1 MRNPAKFFLVCFVWI
16 FVFTLLPA
24 PREVRGAPPSF
35 TVNSAQD
42 NDDAN
47 PGNGLCEDEYRKC
60 TLRAAIEES
69 NALGIKH
76 IIYFSL
82 HSPTM
87 IYLESELP
95 DLDFA
100 DIIGPNDRGITIDG
114 QEEVD
119 IGITLGADASTLVS
133 NLRVQHFTF
142 AAIYTMNFTGTDQIM
157 NNIIINNG
165 MRGIYIS
172 GHQTVA
178 STGSVIVTGNYIGY
192 DPLNPGMPIA
202 PNGTQGIEADIWK
215 NSTTGS
221 IVRIGGEVAEDR
233 NLVSGN
239 VNCGILINSEDIDAQ
254 TIIQGNYIGVDESGT
269 IAAPNG
275 AGVCVNSHPGP
286 LTIGGDTAAAGNL
299 IAGNRNEGISISKG
313 VNFSIRYNNLSTNA
327 VGTAFL
333 PNGEPGG
340 GLATN
345 PDIKISRSD
354 LLSIN
359 DNVAMQ
365 GIWILG
371 SETYPVT
378 EVTMLRNY
386 VGVTRSGFA
395 RPASITRTGIRAE
408 YMYNNS
414 QIAFNRITGFRTG
427 IHIDDGTFTNIS
439 SNRIFNISGLGID
452 IDPWNQINP
461 NDDLDE
467 DEGPNTMQ
475 NFPTLTVI
483 KTEGTLNDTYDV
495 TVNLHSTPN
504 TLFRV
509 EVFSSAVCFEGGYGE
524 GEEIEKSSNAVLTDI
539 EGNATWQ
546 VSTIYDWEIKGE
558 CFTATASKV
567 ISSGV
572 YGSTSEFARQSDYS
586 IYLPLI
592 IR

>member
-1 MRNPAKFFLVCFVWI
+1 MRNPAKFFLVCFVLI
-16 FVFTLLPA
+16 FVLSLLPA

-42 NDDAN
+42 NDDAD
-47 PGNGLCEDEYRKC
+47 PGNGFCEDEFQKC

-69 NALGIKH
+69 NSLGIKH
-76 IIYFSL
+76 LIYFSL
-82 HSPTM
+82 PSPTT
-87 IYLESELP
+87 IFLDSELP
-95 DLDFA
+95 DLNYA
-100 DIIGPNDRGITIDG
+100 DIFGPNDRGITIDG
-114 QEEVD
+114 QDEVG
-119 IGITLGADASTLVS
+119 IGITFGAVASTTVS
-133 NLRVQHFTF
+133 NLRIQRFTF

-157 NNIIINNG
+157 NNIIINNK
-165 MRGIYIS
+165 MRGVYIS
-172 GHQTVA
+172 GQQVVA
-178 STGSVIVTGNYIGY
+178 STGSIIITGNYIGY
-192 DPLNPGMPIA
+192 DPLNTSTQIA
-202 PNGTQGIEADIWK
+202 PNGTHGIDVLI
-215 NSTTGS
+215 NRGSTTES

-572 YGSTSEFARQSDYS
+572 YGSTSEFA
-586 IYLPLI
+586 LI
-592 IR
+592 TVFTYR

>member
-1 MRNPAKFFLVCFVWI
+1 M
-16 FVFTLLPA
+16 
-24 PREVRGAPPSF
+24 
-35 TVNSAQD
+35 
-42 NDDAN
+42 
-47 PGNGLCEDEYRKC
+47 
-60 TLRAAIEES
+60 
-69 NALGIKH
+69 
-76 IIYFSL
+76 
-82 HSPTM
+82 
-87 IYLESELP
+87 
-95 DLDFA
+95 
-100 DIIGPNDRGITIDG
+100 DRGITIDG
-114 QEEVD
+114 QDEVG
-119 IGITLGADASTLVS
+119 IGITFGAVASTTVS
-133 NLRVQHFTF
+133 NLRIQRFTF

-157 NNIIINNG
+157 NNIIINNK
-165 MRGIYIS
+165 MRGVYIS
-172 GHQTVA
+172 GQQVVA
-178 STGSVIVTGNYIGY
+178 STGSIIITGNYIGY
-192 DPLNPGMPIA
+192 DPLNTSTQIA
-202 PNGTQGIEADIWK
+202 PNGTHGIDVLI
-215 NSTTGS
+215 NRGSTTES

-572 YGSTSEFARQSDYS
+572 YGSTSEFA
-586 IYLPLI
+586 LI
-592 IR
+592 TVFTYR

>member
-1 MRNPAKFFLVCFVWI
+1 MRNTAKFFLFCFVLI
-16 FVFTLLPA
+16 FVLSLLPA

-42 NDDAN
+42 NDDAD
-47 PGNGLCEDEYRKC
+47 PGNGFCEDEFQKC

-69 NALGIKH
+69 NSLGIKH
-76 IIYFSL
+76 LIYFSL
-82 HSPTM
+82 PSPTT
-87 IYLESELP
+87 IFLDSELP
-95 DLDFA
+95 DLNYA
-100 DIIGPNDRGITIDG
+100 DIFGPNDRGITIDG
-114 QEEVD
+114 QDEVG
-119 IGITLGADASTLVS
+119 IGITFGAVASTTVS
-133 NLRVQHFTF
+133 NLRIQRFTF

-157 NNIIINNG
+157 NNIIINNK
-165 MRGIYIS
+165 MRGVYIS
-172 GHQTVA
+172 GQQVVA
-178 STGSVIVTGNYIGY
+178 STGSIIITGNYIGY
-192 DPLNPGMPIA
+192 DPLNTSTQIA
-202 PNGTQGIEADIWK
+202 PNGTHGIDVLI
-215 NSTTGS
+215 NRGSTTES

-572 YGSTSEFARQSDYS
+572 YGSTSEFA
-586 IYLPLI
+586 LI
-592 IR
+592 TVFTYR